1 MMRYRSFFRKA
12 YLKWILLLPVGI
24 GVALFVS
31 RWAFIFWP
39 LFCFLVFLRV
49 AQDLP
54 YVGPAWRS
62 MFGEKTLWD
71 WLSLLIVPGVLTTI
85 GFQFSSL
92 NSAADRIN
100 AQRTMRSERYSK
112 YLELIRDYVISDDLA
127 RLGKETQLQI
137 QDTKSRRLGC
147 ILSAQSPKA
156 ILVQNLTDAT
166 LSQISLLA
174 TKEDRYLDEKGMT
187 LRFLYK
193 LGLLYKER
201 AIINPEG
208 FDFSRGNFYQ
218 ARLANSCLNSVMFAD
233 SAASKESSSDFR
245 DANLEG
251 ANLSGANLA
260 RANFRGASLQNAVL
274 VGWASLYK
282 ADLRGAN
289 LRGIKY
295 DETTMFDGAIFN
307 TQTIKAGRDRQG
319 WWGALLC
326 GFRIRMMGTSAICMD
341 AKDYKDLPPTRFP
354 DEFYPPGS
362 LDSKTGFRTTR
373 PLMKELRR
381 LNYRLPLVENNDLP

>member
-1 MMRYRSFFRKA
+1 
-12 YLKWILLLPVGI
+12 
-24 GVALFVS
+24 
-31 RWAFIFWP
+31 
-39 LFCFLVFLRV
+39 
-49 AQDLP
+49 
-54 YVGPAWRS
+54 

-127 RLGKETQLQI
+127 GPGKETQLQTS
-137 QDTKSRRLGC
+137 DAKGRRLGC

-193 LGLLYKER
+193 LGLLSKER

-208 FDFSRGNFYQ
+208 FDFSRGNFYE

-233 SAASKESSSDFR
+233 SAAR
-245 DANLEG
+245 
-251 ANLSGANLA
+251 
-260 RANFRGASLQNAVL
+260 VH
-274 VGWASLYK
+274 
-282 ADLRGAN
+282 
-289 LRGIKY
+289 
-295 DETTMFDGAIFN
+295 
-307 TQTIKAGRDRQG
+307 
-319 WWGALLC
+319 
-326 GFRIRMMGTSAICMD
+326 
-341 AKDYKDLPPTRFP
+341 
-354 DEFYPPGS
+354 
-362 LDSKTGFRTTR
+362 
-373 PLMKELRR
+373 
-381 LNYRLPLVENNDLP
+381 

>member
-12 YLKWILLLPVGI
+12 YLKWILLLLVGI

-39 LFCFLVFLRV
+39 LFCFLIFLRV

-54 YVGPAWRS
+54 YVGPACRS

-112 YLELIRDYVISDDLA
+112 YLELNRDYVISDDLA
-127 RLGKETQLQI
+127 GPGKETQI
-137 QDTKSRRLGC
+137 QTPDAKSRRLGC

-193 LGLLYKER
+193 LGLLNKER

-218 ARLANSCLNSVMFAD
+218 ASLANSCLNSVMFAD

-245 DANLEG
+245 DADLEG

-274 VGWASLYK
+274 DGWASLYK

-295 DETTMFDGAIFN
+295 DKNTMFDGAIFN
-307 TQTIKAGRDRQG
+307 TQTIKGGHDRQG

-326 GFRIRMMGTSAICMD
+326 GLRIRIIDTSAICMD
-341 AKDYKDLPPTRFP
+341 AKDFRDLPPTRFP
-354 DEFYPPGS
+354 DEFYLPGR
-362 LDSKTGFRTTR
+362 LDSKTGFRTTK
-373 PLMKELRR
+373 PLMKELQR